1 MKDYLLLKN
10 VKECPKC
17 RDLFA
22 PTYLPGQC
30 RKCGMQLFKHTDNIK
45 RFEHDTGWREYWV
58 YMPDKGWMHR
68 TQIFGERP
76 LPRIVEDEV
85 LEDDYGTQDYVNR
98 KIDNSRI
105 ELKEALK
112 KTKKKPTFK
121 KVYK

>member
-1 MKDYLLLKN
+1 MSEYLLLKN
-10 VKECPKC
+10 IKQCPKC
-17 RDLFA
+17 QRESA

-30 RKCGMQLFKHTDNIK
+30 RNCGMQLFANTDNIK

-58 YMPDKGWMHR
+58 YTPDKGWMHR

-76 LPRIVEDEV
+76 LERFYKEEELDA
-85 LEDDYGTQDYVNR
+85 DYGTQEYQNR
-98 KIDNSRI
+98 KIENSRI

-112 KTKKKPTFK
+112 KVKKQPTFK